1 MDAEIRTL
9 AARLAA
15 AQVLR
20 RDDPM
25 VRRVLTDELFYQQL
39 GERLAAVGLEFVD
52 HPYAEHVSVRLARE
66 QEQAVFG
73 GEETWLS
80 NNLGLARDQIA
91 LLVVLWALLILPKRQ
106 RQIERKS
113 SRDSNSQSE
122 MFATDKPI
130 PTGAELGIGVN
141 ENTLLADFGDRLG
154 GKTRISIG
162 LGVLSRHRL
171 IDRRGGQIVEG
182 PLLDLALDYERMA
195 DRVLDGTLTDL
206 FGTQLADVLPA
217 DGSPASDAP
226 YLTD

>member
-20 RDDPM
+20 RDDPL

-52 HPYAEHVSVRLARE
+52 HPYAEYVSVRLARE

-73 GEETWLS
+73 GEETGLS

-91 LLVVLWALLILPKRQ
+91 LLVVLWALLILTKRQ

-113 SRDSNSQSE
+113 SRDSISQSE

-130 PTGAELGIGVN
+130 PTGVELGIGVN

-162 LGVLSRHRL
+162 LGVLARHRL

-182 PLLDLALDYERMA
+182 PLLDLALDYNRMA

-206 FGTQLADVLPA
+206 FGTPLADVLPA
-217 DGSPASDAP
+217 DDAP
-226 YLTD
+226 AGNAPPLTD

>member
-39 GERLAAVGLEFVD
+39 SERLAAVGLEFVD

-113 SRDSNSQSE
+113 SRDSISHSTTS
-122 MFATDKPI
+122 AWPTACSTARSPI
-130 PTGAELGIGVN
+130 CSARSWPMSCPPPTPDAL
-141 ENTLLADFGDRLG
+141 RL
-154 GKTRISIG
+154 TPYA
-162 LGVLSRHRL
+162 SR
-171 IDRRGGQIVEG
+171 
-182 PLLDLALDYERMA
+182 
-195 DRVLDGTLTDL
+195 TKC
-206 FGTQLADVLPA
+206 
-217 DGSPASDAP
+217 SAS
-226 YLTD
+226 TI